1 MPERTVFLVPTVLAT
16 VVLAAIAAGL
26 AARAGAEDAPRD
38 VVLVGTPP
46 PTGLAPPRAVPSSG
60 VSVVLTTRAPAAGES
75 FSAFAGLFEPGE
87 RVSVWDFIGDDK
99 VSYVAGTAASADGLL
114 ELFHP
119 LAASTPT
126 GVHVF
131 CVRGEASGLVAC
143 ARYAVR
149 ATGG

>member
-1 MPERTVFLVPTVLAT
+1 MELRPLFLVPAVLASVT
-16 VVLAAIAAGL
+16 LVASVGL
-26 AARAGAEDAPRD
+26 ARAGAQSAPPDAL
-38 VVLVGTPP
+38 LVGTPP
-46 PTGLAPPRAVPSSG
+46 PAGLAPPRAVPSSG

-75 FSAFAGLFEPGE
+75 FTAFAGLFAPRE

-99 VSYVAGTAASADGLL
+99 VSYVAGAAASADGLL
-114 ELFHP
+114 ELFRP
-119 LAASTPT
+119 LAVSTPT

-131 CVRGEASGLVAC
+131 CVRGETSGLVAC